1 METTLNKDEYCRQLR
16 ELDNAIR
23 EKRPE
28 KTKVV
33 FQRDNAKP
41 HVANLTKD
49 TIQELGWEVM
59 AHPAWSPDLAP
70 SDYALFRSLKD
81 DIAVK
86 QFEDQKDLENYLHHF
101 FRFQIP

>member
-1 METTLNKDEYCRQLR
+1 M
-16 ELDNAIR
+16 
-23 EKRPE
+23 
-28 KTKVV
+28 V

-49 TIQELGWEVM
+49 TIKELGWEVM

-81 DIAVK
+81 NIAEK
-86 QFEDQKDLENYLHHF
+86 QFEDQDDLKNYLNHF
-101 FRFQIP
+101 FASKSPKFYADAIRELPKRWSLVVDCSGDYFDDL